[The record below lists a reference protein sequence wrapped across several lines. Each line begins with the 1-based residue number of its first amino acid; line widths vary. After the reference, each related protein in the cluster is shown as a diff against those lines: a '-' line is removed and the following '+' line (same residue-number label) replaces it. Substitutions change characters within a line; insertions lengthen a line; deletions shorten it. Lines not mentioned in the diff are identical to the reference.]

1 MNAVSEFG
9 RDAFTVFLL
18 VGGPAMAVALVV
30 GVVIS
35 ILQTMAQVQE
45 QTLVA
50 IPKIVSV
57 GVALLLAMPFM
68 AATLFS
74 FMERIA
80 TRIATGG

>member
-1 MNAVSEFG
+1 MNVVTEFG
-9 RDAFTVFLL
+9 RDAFTVFLF

-35 ILQTMAQVQE
+35 VMQTMTQVQE

-57 GVALLLAMPFM
+57 GVTLLLAMPFM
-68 AATLFS
+68 AATLFA

-80 TRIATGG
+80 TRIAMGG

>member
-35 ILQTMAQVQE
+35 ILQTMTQVQE

>member
-1 MNAVSEFG
+1 MNPVSEFG

-18 VGGPAMAVALVV
+18 VGGPAMGVALVV

-35 ILQTMAQVQE
+35 IMQTMTQVQE

-57 GVALLLAMPFM
+57 GIVLLLAMPFM
-68 AATLFS
+68 AATLFA